1 MRRVALLAVVCLA
14 LPGTVNAQAR
24 LMVGGGI
31 SIPSGDFAD
40 GDFADAV
47 DAGKHGRVGLQVGV
61 PVFPVSLRAEG
72 EIHSFSEATAG
83 DKANLINGTISA
95 VLSLGG
101 IGLSPY
107 VIAGLGSYRFKTT
120 EAEAVTNRGVHGGFG
135 ASIGALGL
143 GGFAEVRLVNIDG
156 DGRRY
161 IVSTIGFRF

>member
-1 MRRVALLAVVCLA
+1 MRRIALLAVVSLA
-14 LPGTVNAQAR
+14 LPGAVNAQAR

-31 SIPSGDFAD
+31 SSPS

-61 PVFPVSLRAEG
+61 PVFPVSVRAEG
-72 EIHSFSEATAG
+72 EVHSFSEATGG

-107 VIAGLGSYRFKTT
+107 VIAGVGSYRFKASA
-120 EAEAVTNRGVHGGFG
+120 AEAVTNRGIHGGFG

-143 GGFAEVRLVNIDG
+143 GGFAEVRLVNING
-156 DGRRY
+156 DSDDRRY
-161 IVSTIGFRF
+161 IVGTIGFRF

>member
-1 MRRVALLAVVCLA
+1 MRRVALLAVVYLA
-14 LPGTVNAQAR
+14 LPGAVNAQAR

-40 GDFADAV
+40 AV
-47 DAGKHGRVGLQVGV
+47 DAGKHGRVGLQVSV

-72 EIHSFSEATAG
+72 EIHSFSEATGG
-83 DKANLINGTISA
+83 DKANLINGTVSA

-107 VIAGLGSYRFKTT
+107 VIAGLGSYRFKTSA
-120 EAEAVTNRGVHGGFG
+120 AEAVTNRGIHGGFG

-143 GGFAEVRLVNIDG
+143 GGFAEARLVNIDG
-156 DGRRY
+156 DGDDRRY

>member
-1 MRRVALLAVVCLA
+1 MRRIALLALVALA
-14 LPGTVNAQAR
+14 LPAAVDAQAR

-31 SIPSGDFAD
+31 SSPS

-72 EIHSFSEATAG
+72 EIHSFSEATG
-83 DKANLINGTISA
+83 GGKANLINGTISA

-107 VIAGLGSYRFKTT
+107 VIAGVGSYRFDADAA
-120 EAEAVTNRGVHGGFG
+120 EAAVTNRGIHGGFG
-135 ASIGALGL
+135 VSIGALGF

-156 DGRRY
+156 DGDGDDSRY
-161 IVSTIGFRF
+161 IAGTIGFRF